1 MNLHNTS
8 LGVFVPGRSSTR
20 SLRTPF
26 NAQMG
31 DFVPAS
37 FPIPQV
43 PITLGDF
50 VGGSFPV
57 PFNPIA
63 PSVASAGIGDF
74 VPANFPIPQVPIK
87 GGGMG
92 YFMDACFPVPQNPI
106 ADAAH
111 VVPATAINGRGMGR
125 IGCTSCGGTCGGK
138 QMNTRAVQA
147 VGSSLGDIPALMTD
161 IATGDWYDAAMGNDL
176 WSGIPNIVIILGGTW
191 LIASIIGDLRTT
203 TRKTRAVYHATKK
216 AVASA

>member
-8 LGVFVPGRSSTR
+8 LGVFVPGRASTR

-26 NAQMG
+26 NEQRGVG

-37 FPIPQV
+37 FPIPQT

-63 PSVASAGIGDF
+63 PSVASA
-74 VPANFPIPQVPIK
+74 
-87 GGGMG
+87 GMG

-125 IGCTSCGGTCGGK
+125 IGCTSCGGTCGA
-138 QMNTRAVQA
+138 QLNTRAVRPG
-147 VGSSLGDIPALMTD
+147 GSGMGDVSTFVSEVT
-161 IATGDWYDAAMGNDL
+161 TGDWGDALMGQDL
-176 WSGIPNIVIILGGTW
+176 WSGIPNVVVVLGGTW
-191 LIASIIGDLRTT
+191 IIASLIGDLFRVKRGVKTT
-203 TRKTRAVYHATKK
+203 YQVAKETKK
-216 AVASA
+216 QVKAAHLKAQLKQLEA